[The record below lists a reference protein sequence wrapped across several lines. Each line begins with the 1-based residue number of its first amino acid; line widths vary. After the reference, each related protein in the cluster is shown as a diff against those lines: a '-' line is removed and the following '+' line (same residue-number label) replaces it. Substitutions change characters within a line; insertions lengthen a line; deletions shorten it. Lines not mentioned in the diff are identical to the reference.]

1 MVMRP
6 HSGVAAQQSVMCDNK
21 HTKWLGSVTE
31 TEASKLMNFNKTQQH
46 SSSLIGTVDTFE
58 VLIVS
63 ISIRD
68 EEKISTESE
77 LNLRK

>member
-1 MVMRP
+1 
-6 HSGVAAQQSVMCDNK
+6 
-21 HTKWLGSVTE
+21 
-31 TEASKLMNFNKTQQH
+31 MNFNKTQQQ
-46 SSSLIGTVDTFE
+46 SSSLIDTVDTFE

-77 LNLRK
+77 LNLRESQTPYTADSIARRSERSC